1 MRSTFLLTLTGLI
14 VLGFVLFM
22 VTYSVRFTEAA
33 VVTTFGKATESAVK
47 NENGDGAGLYFKWP
61 YPVQSVTKYDRR
73 VRILESRFE
82 TQQTADQRP
91 LIVEMFLTWRVT
103 DPLTFYQRF
112 SIAGPEARDHYALAQ
127 TTLDAL
133 LRSAAGAAVT
143 RFRMNELFASN
154 QGQSRLG
161 DFESEV
167 LDRLRRSDEGQAGRL
182 SDYGVEIEMVG
193 VRRIVLPEETTRDV
207 YERMKATRDKL
218 AAEARAQGD
227 AIAST
232 ITNEAESQAERIL
245 AFARRLAA
253 EIRNKGDIEAARW
266 LEQLQEAPELAVF
279 LQNVELIKEGFGKQV
294 TLVVPTNFP
303 GMQLLDPS
311 NLRDAAAGRLPT
323 TFDTAPGRQGAAP
336 ASRPAPRS
344 EGAPR

>member
-33 VVTTFGKATESAVK
+33 VVTTFGKATETAVK
-47 NENGDGAGLYFKWP
+47 NRDGDEAGLYFKWP

-73 VRILESRFE
+73 VRILESRSE
-82 TQQTADQRP
+82 TQQTADNRP
-91 LIVEMFLTWRVT
+91 IIVEAFLTWRVT
-103 DPLTFYQRF
+103 DPLVFYQRF
-112 SIAGPEARDHYALAQ
+112 SNAGPEARDHYNEAQ
-127 TTLDAL
+127 RSIDAL
-133 LRSAAGAAVT
+133 LRSAMAEAS
-143 RFRMNELFASN
+143 RYRMGELFANS
-154 QGQSRLG
+154 GQPSRLP
-161 DFESEV
+161 DLERSV
-167 LDRLRRSDEGQAGRL
+167 LERLQRSDAGEDGRL
-182 SDYGVEIEMVG
+182 SDYGIDIGMVG
-193 VRRIVLPEETTRDV
+193 IRRIVLPEETTKDV

-218 AAEARAQGD
+218 AAEARAQGE

-253 EIRNKGDIEAARW
+253 EIRNRGDIEAARW
-266 LEQLQEAPELAVF
+266 LEQLDEAPELAVF
-279 LQNVELIKEGFGKQV
+279 LQNVELLKQGFGKQV

-311 NLRDAAAGRLPT
+311 NLRDAASGRLPG
-323 TFDTAPGRQGAAP
+323 FASPDTDEP
-336 ASRPAPRS
+336 ARPTPRS

>member
-1 MRSTFLLTLTGLI
+1 MRSTFLLTMTGLI

-33 VVTTFGKATESAVK
+33 VVTTFGKATENAVK
-47 NENGDGAGLYFKWP
+47 NRDGDEAGLYFKWP

-73 VRILESRFE
+73 VRILESRSE
-82 TQQTADQRP
+82 TRETADNRP
-91 LIVEMFLTWRVT
+91 IIIEAFLTWRVT
-103 DPLTFYQRF
+103 DPLVFYQRF
-112 SIAGPEARDHYALAQ
+112 SNAGPEARDHYNEAQ
-127 TTLDAL
+127 RSIDAL
-133 LRSAAGAAVT
+133 LRSAMAETA
-143 RFRMNELFASN
+143 RYRMGELFASS
-154 QGQSRLG
+154 GQPTRLP
-161 DFESEV
+161 ELEASV
-167 LDRLRRSDEGQAGRL
+167 LERLQRSDAGEDGRL
-182 SDYGVEIEMVG
+182 TDYGIDIGMVG
-193 VRRIVLPEETTRDV
+193 IRRIVLPEETTKDV

-218 AAEARAQGD
+218 AAEARAQGE

-253 EIRNKGDIEAARW
+253 EIRNRGDIEAARW
-266 LEQLQEAPELAVF
+266 LEQLDEAPELAVF
-279 LQNVELIKEGFGKQV
+279 LQNVELLKQGFGKQV

-311 NLRDAAAGRLPT
+311 NLRDAASGRLPGFT
-323 TFDTAPGRQGAAP
+323 SPDTDTQD
-336 ASRPAPRS
+336 RPTPRS

>member
-1 MRSTFLLTLTGLI
+1 MRSTFLLTMTGLI

-22 VTYSVRFTEAA
+22 VTFSVRFTEAA

-47 NENGDGAGLYFKWP
+47 NQDGDEAGLYFKWP

-73 VRILESRFE
+73 VRILESRSE
-82 TQQTADQRP
+82 TQLTADERQI
-91 LIVEMFLTWRVT
+91 IVEAFMTWRVT

-112 SIAGPEARDHYALAQ
+112 SNAGPESRDHYNSAQ
-127 TTLDAL
+127 RSLDAL
-133 LRSAAGAAVT
+133 LRSSMAEVA
-143 RFRMNELFASN
+143 RFRMSELFASGP
-154 QGQSRLG
+154 GQSRLSEL
-161 DFESEV
+161 ESSV
-167 LDRLRRSDEGQAGRL
+167 LDRLRRSDAGQEGRL
-182 SDYGVEIEMVG
+182 SDFGVEVEMVG
-193 VRRIVLPEETTRDV
+193 IRRIVLPEETTRDV

-253 EIRNKGDIEAARW
+253 EIRNKGDLEAARW
-266 LEQLQEAPELAVF
+266 LEQLEEAPELAVF

-311 NLRDAAAGRLPT
+311 NLLDAAQGRLPT
-323 TFDTAPGRQGAAP
+323 FDTSRDQG
-336 ASRPAPRS
+336 SRPTPRS
-344 EGAPR
+344 EGSPR